1 VQDEGRVNSNNSG
14 GSLHNQGNIDSG
26 ALVIRRVDHLRK
38 ALELDTHRIIS
49 LVGAGGKTSLM
60 FAMARELAT
69 LGNHVVTS
77 TTTKIF
83 EPSRKETPFLFVGE
97 EAGDILK
104 TIPDVIHR
112 YGHFTLAES
121 RLPGKKLRGVSPEL
135 INELGALDGVNHVL
149 VEADGAAQ
157 LPLKAPDENEPVIPS
172 KTSLVVV
179 VVGVDSLG
187 VELSADHV
195 FRPHIVSELTGLPMG
210 GTVTVEAIAELIV
223 HPRGIAKGAPPHS
236 TIIPFL
242 NKVDKP
248 EGLKKGKV
256 LARRILEK
264 GHPRINRVAL
274 GHAIYEM
281 PVAAVVS
288 RKVSS

>member
-1 VQDEGRVNSNNSG
+1 
-14 GSLHNQGNIDSG
+14 LHNQGKIDSPDT
-26 ALVIRRVDHLRK
+26 VIHRVDRLRE
-38 ALELDTHRIIS
+38 ALELDRHRIIC

-69 LGNHVVTS
+69 LGNHVITS

-83 EPSRKETPFLFVGE
+83 KPSRKETPFLFVREG
-97 EAGDILK
+97 AGDILNA
-104 TIPDVIHR
+104 IPDAIHR
-112 YGHFTLAES
+112 YGHFTLTES
-121 RLPGKKLRGVSPEL
+121 RLPGNKLRGVSPEL
-135 INELGALDGVNHVL
+135 IDGLGALDGVDHVL
-149 VEADGAAQ
+149 VEADGAAR

-179 VVGVDSLG
+179 VVGIDSLG

-195 FRPHIVSELTGLPMG
+195 FRPHIVSELTGLPLG
-210 GTVTVEAIAELIV
+210 GTVTAEAIAELIV
-223 HPRGIAKGAPPHS
+223 HPRGMAKGAPPHS

-242 NKVDKP
+242 NKVDTP
-248 EGLKKGKV
+248 DGLKKGRT
-256 LARRILEK
+256 LAGRILEK

-281 PVAAVVS
+281 SVAAVVS
-288 RKVSS
+288 RKVDA

>member
-1 VQDEGRVNSNNSG
+1 MV
-14 GSLHNQGNIDSG
+14 LH
-26 ALVIRRVDHLRK
+26 RVDHLRE
-38 ALELDTHRIIS
+38 ALELDRHRIVS

-83 EPSRKETPFLFVGE
+83 KPSSKETPFLFIRE
-97 EAGDILK
+97 EAEDILK
-104 TIPDVIHR
+104 AIPDLIQR

-135 INELGALDGVNHVL
+135 IDGLGALDGVDHVL
-149 VEADGAAQ
+149 VEADGAAR

-172 KTSLVVV
+172 ETSLVVV
-179 VVGVDSLG
+179 VVGIDSLG
-187 VELSADHV
+187 VALSADHV
-195 FRPHIVSELTGLPMG
+195 FRPHIVSELTGLPLG
-210 GTVTVEAIAELIV
+210 GMVTAEAIAELIV
-223 HPRGIAKGAPPHS
+223 HPRGMAKGAPPHS

-242 NKVDKP
+242 NKVDIP
-248 EGLKKGKV
+248 DGLKKGRV

-274 GHAIYEM
+274 GHAICKL

-288 RKVSS
+288 RKVDP

>member
-1 VQDEGRVNSNNSG
+1 MIVHRVEC
-14 GSLHNQGNIDSG
+14 
-26 ALVIRRVDHLRK
+26 LRE
-38 ALELDTHRIIS
+38 ALELGRHRIIC

-60 FAMARELAT
+60 FAMARELAA
-69 LGNHVVTS
+69 LGNHVITS

-83 EPSRKETPFLFVGE
+83 EPTREETPFVLMKKGT
-97 EAGDILK
+97 GNILNV
-104 TIPDVIHR
+104 IPDVIHR
-112 YGHFTLAES
+112 YDHFTLAES

-135 INELGALDGVNHVL
+135 IDGLDALDTIDNVL
-149 VEADGAAQ
+149 VEADGAAR

-179 VVGVDSLG
+179 VVGIDSLG

-195 FRPHIVSELTGLPMG
+195 FRPHIVSELTGLPLG
-210 GTVTVEAIAELIV
+210 GTVTAEAIAQLIV
-223 HPRGIAKGAPPHS
+223 HPRGMAKGAPPHS

-242 NKVDKP
+242 NKVDIP
-248 EGLKKGKV
+248 EGLKKGRA
-256 LARRILEK
+256 LAGRILEK

-281 PVAAVVS
+281 PVVAVAS
-288 RKVSS
+288 RKVDE

>member
-1 VQDEGRVNSNNSG
+1 MHSRGRT
-14 GSLHNQGNIDSG
+14 DSWD
-26 ALVIRRVDHLRK
+26 LVIHRVDHLQE
-38 ALELDTHRIIS
+38 ALELDRHRIIS

-83 EPSRKETPFLFVGE
+83 KPSRHETHFLLLRE

-104 TIPDVIHR
+104 VIPDLINT
-112 YGHFTLAES
+112 YGHLTLAES

-135 INELGALDGVNHVL
+135 IDGLSAQEGIDHVL
-149 VEADGAAQ
+149 VEADGAAR

-172 KTSLVVV
+172 RTSLVVV
-179 VVGVDSLG
+179 VVGIDSLG

-195 FRPHIVSELTGLPMG
+195 FRPHIVSELTGLPLGWM
-210 GTVTVEAIAELIV
+210 VTAETIAELIV
-223 HPRGIAKGAPPHS
+223 HPRGMAKGAPPHS

-242 NKVDKP
+242 NKVDTP
-248 EGLKKGKV
+248 NGLKKGRG
-256 LARRILEK
+256 LARRIVEK
-264 GHPRINRVAL
+264 GHPRISRVVL
-274 GHAIYEM
+274 GHAICKI

-288 RKVSS
+288 WKVDV